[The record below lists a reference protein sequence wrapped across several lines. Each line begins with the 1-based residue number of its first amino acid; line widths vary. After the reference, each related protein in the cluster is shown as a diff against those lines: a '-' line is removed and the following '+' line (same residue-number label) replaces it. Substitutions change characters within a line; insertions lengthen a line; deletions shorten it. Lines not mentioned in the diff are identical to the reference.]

1 MKSFETPTE
10 KEIYYAKRRKRGFVV
25 GGIGSAVLG
34 LGFIIQYILYMN
46 DLSFN
51 AVMYSLTT
59 IGICLVFYAAIEIL
73 GL

>member
-1 MKSFETPTE
+1 MKSFETPAE
-10 KEIYYAKRRKRGFVV
+10 KETYYAKRRKRGFIV

-46 DLSFN
+46 DASFN

-59 IGICLVFYAAIEIL
+59 IGICLVFYAAVEIL

>member
-1 MKSFETPTE
+1 MKPFDTPAE
-10 KEIYYAKRRKRGFVV
+10 KEVYYAKRRKRGFIV
-25 GGIGSAVLG
+25 GGIGGAVLG

-46 DLSFN
+46 DASFN

>member
-1 MKSFETPTE
+1 MKSFDTPTE

-59 IGICLVFYAAIEIL
+59 IGICLIFYAAIEIL